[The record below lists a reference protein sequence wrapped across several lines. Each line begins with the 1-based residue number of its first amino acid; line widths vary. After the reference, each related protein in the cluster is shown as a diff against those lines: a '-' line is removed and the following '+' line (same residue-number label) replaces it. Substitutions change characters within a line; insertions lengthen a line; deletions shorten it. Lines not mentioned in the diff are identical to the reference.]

1 MRLGFHLLYYGFGKL
16 PFIIIFRFIFRTRI
30 IGRDRVPREGGLLI
44 VCNHI
49 SFADPPMLGA
59 VVPRP
64 VEFMTMAEM
73 FRKPWMAKL
82 LRTIGC
88 FPVNRSRA
96 DHGAVREAIRRLRAG
111 RCVVIFPEAG
121 IRLGDQSVLGGDPI
135 FKPGA
140 GSIALLGEAAILPI
154 IVRDTRKPYIARN
167 WLPIHR
173 GRLRRETMSITFGH
187 PFCLWIPA
195 GLSVEERRRCAHET
209 LREQLL
215 NTVELGC

>member
-1 MRLGFHLLYYGFGKL
+1 MRLGFYLLYYGFGKL
-16 PFIIIFRFIFRTRI
+16 PFTIIFRFIFRTRI
-30 IGRDRVPREGGLLI
+30 IGRDRVPRKGGLLI

-82 LRTIGC
+82 LHTIGC

-96 DHGAVREAIRRLRAG
+96 DHGAAREAIRRLRAG

-121 IRLGDQSVLGGDPI
+121 IRLGDKSILGGDPI

-140 GSIALLGEAAILPI
+140 GSIALLGKAVILPI
-154 IVRDTRKPYIARN
+154 IIRNTRKPYSARN
-167 WLPIHR
+167 WIPIHQ
-173 GRLRRETMSITFGH
+173 GRLRRETMSVTFGH

-195 GLSVEERRRCAHET
+195 GLSTEERRRHARET

-215 NTVELGC
+215 NTVELGR